1 MTTCHIIEGY
11 YFNNGRAV
19 LENCFK
25 FLLFLNIIQRQRILS
40 VAFFFYHTIT
50 SIYLR
55 LVRINW
61 TKIINLIP
69 LFL

>member
-1 MTTCHIIEGY
+1 MTPCHIIEGY

-25 FLLFLNIIQRQRILS
+25 YLLFLNIISEITHFECCG
-40 VAFFFYHTIT
+40 FFHHTFT

-69 LFL
+69 LFP